1 MHKTIVLIAA
11 TLALASVGFADTVT
25 MLILAAT
32 AAFSFGEVKVECKDP
47 AEGDDEVVI
56 GLYDDGRVVDVKT
69 DKRTFVMNASGK
81 DSFVMRRDGKLS
93 EVVCKSGDW
102 IEIPPDSVCP
112 RAAATAPAGV
122 ERRMFTNRKCQKWQ
136 NNF

>member
-1 MHKTIVLIAA
+1 M
-11 TLALASVGFADTVT
+11 
-25 MLILAAT
+25 
-32 AAFSFGEVKVECKDP
+32 
-47 AEGDDEVVI
+47 I

-112 RAAATAPAGV
+112 RAAAIALGGSAEGYVAIDHPNIVHSRYLPTDACLRSIRAG
-122 ERRMFTNRKCQKWQ
+122 TN
-136 NNF
+136 

>member
-1 MHKTIVLIAA
+1 M
-11 TLALASVGFADTVT
+11 
-25 MLILAAT
+25 
-32 AAFSFGEVKVECKDP
+32 
-47 AEGDDEVVI
+47 
-56 GLYDDGRVVDVKT
+56 DVKT

-112 RAAATAPAGV
+112 RAAAAAAGAPAKIWGAAKLLV
-122 ERRMFTNRKCQKWQ
+122 VPRWMGRRLFLPRVAACREEAGEPVSEGICKKGWLCK
-136 NNF
+136 